1 MLIKKP
7 RPVYYLVL
15 TYLFLWIIFF
25 EFILPVNKILP
36 KPSIVLESFPA
47 LWNYYNLPA
56 NYLTTISSIY
66 ISLFLAYLLV
76 KFLSPHL
83 KEKDNSITVF
93 INSLEWFSQ
102 YLPGIIIGLLLIF
115 WFPTSGYIEF
125 VFAFATAFISIM
137 IKFQNESD
145 SANEEY
151 IVSAQSLGL
160 NEKEIT
166 KKIIW
171 KNVEPKLMR
180 HIFNL
185 HLYLWGML
193 IVFEFIK
200 GGPGLGVI
208 FRQALMYNDLSA
220 IFSVFLITGISVYL
234 GTLLLKYIRRKFIFW
249 K

>member
-7 RPVYYLVL
+7 RPVYYLVVSYFL
-15 TYLFLWIIFF
+15 LWIIIF

-47 LWNYYNLPA
+47 LWRYYNLPA

-102 YLPGIIIGLLLIF
+102 YLPGIIIGFLLIF
-115 WFPTSGYIEF
+115 WFPNSVYIEF
-125 VFAFATAFISIM
+125 VFAFATVFISIM

-145 SANEEY
+145 SADEEY
-151 IVSAQSLGL
+151 IISAQSLGL
-160 NEKEIT
+160 KEKEIT

-171 KNVEPKLMR
+171 KNVEPRLVE
-180 HIFNL
+180 HVFSL
-185 HLYLWGML
+185 HLYLWSL
-193 IVFEFIK
+193 LVIFEFIK
-200 GGPGLGVI
+200 GGSGLGTI
-208 FRQALMYNDLSA
+208 FRQALDYQDLSA
-220 IFSVFLITGISVYL
+220 IFSVFLITGITVFL
-234 GTLLLKYIRRKFIFW
+234 GTLLLKYIRKKFVFW
-249 K
+249 R

>member
-1 MLIKKP
+1 MLIKKN
-7 RPVYYLVL
+7 RPVYYLVVSYFL
-15 TYLFLWIIFF
+15 LWIILF

-36 KPSIVLESFPA
+36 KPSIVLESFSA
-47 LWNYYNLPA
+47 LWSYYNLPV
-56 NYLTTISSIY
+56 NYLSTISAIY
-66 ISLFLAYLLV
+66 VSLFLYYLLV
-76 KFLSPHL
+76 KVLSPYL

-102 YLPGIIIGLLLIF
+102 FIPGIIIGLLLIF
-115 WFPTSGYIEF
+115 WFPATGYVEF
-125 VFAFATAFISIM
+125 VFAFVTAFASIM

-145 SANEEY
+145 TADEEY
-151 IVSAQSLGL
+151 ILSARSLGL
-160 NEKEIT
+160 NENEVT

-171 KNVEPKLMR
+171 KNVEPKLIEHM
-180 HIFNL
+180 FDL

-208 FRQALMYNDLSA
+208 FRKALEYDDLSA

-234 GTLLLKYIRRKFIFW
+234 GTILLKYIRKKFVFW
-249 K
+249 R

>member
-7 RPVYYLVL
+7 RPVYYLVI
-15 TYLFLWIIFF
+15 TYFFLWIIFF

-47 LWNYYNLPA
+47 LWSYYNLPA
-56 NYLTTISSIY
+56 NFLATVSTVY

-76 KFLSPHL
+76 KFLSPYL

-115 WFPTSGYIEF
+115 WFPNSAYIEF

-145 SANEEY
+145 SADEEY
-151 IVSAQSLGL
+151 IISAKSLGL
-160 NEKEIT
+160 NENEIT

-171 KNVEPKLMR
+171 KNVEPKLME
-180 HIFNL
+180 HVFSL
-185 HLYLWGML
+185 HLYLWSL
-193 IVFEFIK
+193 IIIFEFIK
-200 GGPGLGVI
+200 DSSGLGVI
-208 FRQALMYNDLSA
+208 FRQALEYQDLSA
-220 IFSVFLITGISVYL
+220 IFSVFLITGITIFL
-234 GTLLLKYIRRKFIFW
+234 GTLLLKYFKKKFVFW
-249 K
+249 R

>member
-56 NYLTTISSIY
+56 NYLATISSIY

-115 WFPTSGYIEF
+115 WFPNFRIYRICF
-125 VFAFATAFISIM
+125 CFC
-137 IKFQNESD
+137 NC
-145 SANEEY
+145 
-151 IVSAQSLGL
+151 
-160 NEKEIT
+160 
-166 KKIIW
+166 
-171 KNVEPKLMR
+171 
-180 HIFNL
+180 L
-185 HLYLWGML
+185 H
-193 IVFEFIK
+193 F
-200 GGPGLGVI
+200 
-208 FRQALMYNDLSA
+208 YNDK
-220 IFSVFLITGISVYL
+220 ISE
-234 GTLLLKYIRRKFIFW
+234 
-249 K
+249 

>member
-56 NYLTTISSIY
+56 NFLATISTIY

-76 KFLSPHL
+76 KFLSPYL

-102 YLPGIIIGLLLIF
+102 YLPGIIIGFLLIF
-115 WFPTSGYIEF
+115 WFPNSVYIEF

-145 SANEEY
+145 SADEEY
-151 IVSAQSLGL
+151 MVVAQSLGL

-166 KKIIW
+166 KNIIW
-171 KNVEPKLMR
+171 KNVEPKLIE

-200 GGPGLGVI
+200 SGPGLGVI
-208 FRQALMYNDLSA
+208 FRQALEYKDLSA

-234 GTLLLKYIRRKFIFW
+234 GTLLLKYVRRKFIFW
-249 K
+249 N

>member
-1 MLIKKP
+1 MLIKKTK
-7 RPVYYLVL
+7 PVYYLVL
-15 TYLFLWIIFF
+15 TYFLLWIIFS

-47 LWNYYNLPA
+47 LWNYYNLPSNFLA
-56 NYLTTISSIY
+56 TISTIY

-76 KFLSPHL
+76 KVLSPHL

-115 WFPTSGYIEF
+115 WFPSSNYIEF

-145 SANEEY
+145 SADEEY
-151 IVSAQSLGL
+151 IISAKSLGL
-160 NEKEIT
+160 NENEIT

-171 KNVEPKLMR
+171 KNVEPKLME

-185 HLYLWGML
+185 HLYLWSL
-193 IVFEFIK
+193 ILIFEFIK
-200 GGPGLGVI
+200 GSSGLGAI
-208 FRQALMYNDLSA
+208 FRQALEYQDLSA
-220 IFSVFLITGISVYL
+220 IFSVFLITGITVFL
-234 GTLLLKYIRRKFIFW
+234 GTLLLKYFRKKFVFW
-249 K
+249 R